1 MFDITQNNFLL
12 YEDKFYSTF
21 ALLAGYGW
29 PLSCVQVLYVSLYIP
44 VKIRWDNED
53 AQFSFVFSFTCGP
66 SRSG

>member
-29 PLSCVQVLYVSLYIP
+29 PLSCVQVFICQLVYL
-44 VKIRWDNED
+44 
-53 AQFSFVFSFTCGP
+53 
-66 SRSG
+66 